1 MNTLKNQAGIIDG
14 KKALCYTDENDGK
27 FYHYQFYENG
37 EYNNGKN

>member
-1 MNTLKNQAGIIDG
+1 MNTSKNQAGIIDG

-37 EYNNGKN
+37 E